1 MKTLLSFGH
10 GYSARALSRCLA
22 DEGGWKI
29 IGTTRDESGEK
40 AIVLSGA
47 EPRIW
52 PGTDLSADIESATHV
67 LVSIAPAIDGDP
79 VVQACSDQLA
89 ASEGLEWIGY
99 LSATS
104 VYGDRNGE
112 WVDESSELSPTT
124 QRGRLRV
131 EAERSWRRLA
141 DRHGLPLHLF
151 RLAGIYGPER
161 GPLHQFLAGK
171 KNRVVK
177 SDQYFNR
184 IHVED
189 IAHILR
195 ASMRS
200 PRPGEVYNVCD
211 DCPARSEDVMNFI
224 AGLTGRPP
232 VEALAADMAGLSDMA
247 KSFHAESK
255 RVQNSKVKSQLGI
268 SLLHPEF
275 RSGITSLYRQLS
287 GGEGRRRT

>member
-10 GYSARALSRCLA
+10 GYTARALSRRLA
-22 DEGGWKI
+22 DEGGWRT
-29 IGTTRDESGEK
+29 IGTTRAESGET

-52 PGTDLSADIESATHV
+52 PGTDVSADIEAATHV
-67 LVSIAPAIDGDP
+67 LVSIAPADDGDP

-104 VYGDRNGE
+104 VYGDRGGK
-112 WVDESSELSPTT
+112 WVDESSELLPTT

-131 EAERSWRRLA
+131 EAERSWQRLA
-141 DRHGLPLHLF
+141 DSHGLPLHLF
-151 RLAGIYGPER
+151 RLAGIYGPDR

-171 KNRVVK
+171 KNRIVK

-189 IAHILR
+189 IARILR
-195 ASMRS
+195 ASIRS
-200 PRPGEVYNVCD
+200 PRPGAVYNVCD

-232 VEALAADMAGLSDMA
+232 VEVLAAGKAELSDMA

-268 SLLHPEF
+268 DLLYPEYK
-275 RSGITSLYRQLS
+275 SGITSLYRELM
-287 GGEGRRRT
+287 GGEGRRRP